1 MNSYLAEWFELEC
14 VLSPSV
20 KREKTIDIRKEVDWK
35 AIEQSLFGAAICA
48 GCAIIEKAKRKG
60 QDIHTKNIFELR
72 NAFVHNN
79 CDLSGNQNKNSLVQ
93 AKDYL
98 SNKVYKTEPLGL
110 PKPFYTLN
118 DSLVLFNDGIYLAV
132 RGCLQN
138 A

>member
-35 AIEQSLFGAAICA
+35 AIEQSLFGAAI
-48 GCAIIEKAKRKG
+48 
-60 QDIHTKNIFELR
+60 
-72 NAFVHNN
+72 
-79 CDLSGNQNKNSLVQ
+79 S
-93 AKDYL
+93 
-98 SNKVYKTEPLGL
+98 
-110 PKPFYTLN
+110 KPFYTLN

>member
-1 MNSYLAEWFELEC
+1 MY
-14 VLSPSV
+14 
-20 KREKTIDIRKEVDWK
+20 IRKMVDWDT
-35 AIEQSLFGAAICA
+35 IEQSLFGAAICA

-79 CDLSGNQNKNSLVQ
+79 CDLARNQNKNSLAQ
-93 AKDYL
+93 AKNYL
-98 SNKVYKTEPLGL
+98 SNNIYKTAPLEL
-110 PKPFYTLN
+110 QQPFYKLN
-118 DSLVLFNDGIYLAV
+118 GSLVSFSDGIFMAI